1 MSVTNQLDLGETID
15 LPQSTV
21 NEVVS
26 TAGVTVASLPAPVPQ
41 SPAPPPVARPAKP
54 RAEPKLSADRP
65 AALLVEG
72 SGAGLSDQ
80 TYSLLRQRLRSTSL
94 LLSAGLFAFFV
105 SRLFSVDELSST
117 LDWVTL
123 GMHGAVTLITAFV
136 GWRLCRNCIYVTT
149 NSRMTELLI
158 FGSVGIF
165 FAMVSY
171 TVLLAGAQ
179 RGFVATIAPMWMVLI
194 FTYALF
200 IPNSWQRAATVIG
213 IMTITPITIL
223 LFVKLSTSG
232 FEALVTRHSYLQQG
246 LLDSVMVLLL
256 SAAISIWGVHMVN
269 SLRREAF
276 EARQLGQYQL
286 RRRLG
291 SGGMGEVYLAE
302 HLMLKRRCAVKVI
315 RPDRAGDANTLARFE
330 REVRATAQLT
340 HWNSVEIFDYGRAAD
355 GTFYYVM
362 EYLPGM
368 NLEEI
373 VRMHGPMPQD
383 RILHLLTQACEALRE
398 AHEQGL
404 IHRDIKP
411 ANIFAAHRGGI
422 YDVAKLLDFGLAKP
436 MTLPDDPQLT
446 QLGMISGTPH
456 FMAPEQALGESPD
469 ERSDIYSLGVVAWYL
484 ATGRLL
490 FEETNPLKVIM
501 AHSNQSPVAPSH
513 FNRDLSPAFD
523 AAILACLEKQPDQRP
538 QSVTELRDLLRAIPS
553 TQGWSETQAAEWWT
567 CHGCPHKKKLD
578 EAVEAG
584 QIA

>member
-1 MSVTNQLDLGETID
+1 MSVSNQLDLGETID
-15 LPQSTV
+15 LPSSV
-21 NEVVS
+21 PS
-26 TAGVTVASLPAPVPQ
+26 GLSPKPPANSPQ
-41 SPAPPPVARPAKP
+41 RSHT
-54 RAEPKLSADRP
+54 SDDRP
-65 AALLVEG
+65 AAVLVEG

-80 TYSLLRQRLRSTSL
+80 TYSLLRNRLRSTSL

-105 SRLFSVDELSST
+105 VRLLFVNQLATQFDVVILS
-117 LDWVTL
+117 LHGLVTF
-123 GMHGAVTLITAFV
+123 VTAFI
-136 GWRLCRNCIYVTT
+136 GWRLCRNCIYVTSY
-149 NSRMTELLI
+149 SRITELVI
-158 FGSVGIF
+158 FGSVGVF
-165 FAMVSY
+165 FTLVSY
-171 TVLLAGAQ
+171 SVLVDGAKH
-179 RGFVATIAPMWMVLI
+179 GHVAATAPMWMTLI

-200 IPNSWQRAATVIG
+200 IPNTWQRAAVVIG
-213 IMTITPITIL
+213 VMTATPILL
-223 LFVKLSTSG
+223 LFIVKLTTG
-232 FEALVTRHSYLQQG
+232 GLDVLITDPSYLRQG
-246 LLDSVMVLLL
+246 ILDNVMVLLL

-315 RPDRAGDANTLARFE
+315 RPDRAGDAATLARFE

-373 VRMHGPMPQD
+373 VRMHGPLPQD
-383 RILHLLTQACEALRE
+383 RIVHLLSQACDALRE

-436 MTLPDDPQLT
+436 MNLPDDPQIT
-446 QLGMISGTPH
+446 QMGMISGTPH

-490 FEETNPLKVIM
+490 FEESNPLKVIM
-501 AHSNQSPVAPSH
+501 AHSHQAARPPSE
-513 FNRDLSPAFD
+513 FNSDLSAAFD
-523 AAILACLEKQPDQRP
+523 AVILRCLEKQPELRP
-538 QSVTELRDLLRAIPS
+538 QSVAELRKLLRSVPAS
-553 TQGWSETQAAEWWT
+553 MGWSDEKAAEWWT

-578 EAVEAG
+578 DAVQAG

>member
-1 MSVTNQLDLGETID
+1 MSASNQLDLGETLD
-15 LPQSTV
+15 LPQRLTQGLTENSSQDPTV
-21 NEVVS
+21 
-26 TAGVTVASLPAPVPQ
+26 TASVQAS
-41 SPAPPPVARPAKP
+41 AKP
-54 RAEPKLSADRP
+54 RAKLKSSVERP
-65 AALLVEG
+65 AAWLVEG

-94 LLSAGLFAFFV
+94 LLSAGLLAFFV
-105 SRLFSVDELSST
+105 ARLLSFSELTSSF
-117 LDWVTL
+117 DWVVL
-123 GMHGAVTLITAFV
+123 GTHGFVTLVTAFI
-136 GWRLCRNCIYVTT
+136 GWRLCRNCIYVTSY
-149 NSRMTELLI
+149 SRLTELLI
-158 FGSVGIF
+158 FGSVGTF
-165 FAMVSY
+165 FAIVSY
-171 TVLLAGAQ
+171 SVLTAGAEK
-179 RGFVATIAPMWMVLI
+179 GYVATTAPMWMTLI

-200 IPNSWQRAATVIG
+200 IPNTWQRAAVVIG
-213 IMTITPITIL
+213 AMTVTPIGIL
-223 LFVKLSTSG
+223 LWVKLTNNGLDALITSP
-232 FEALVTRHSYLQQG
+232 SYLQQG
-246 LLDSVMVLLL
+246 ILDSVMVLLL

-373 VRMHGPMPQD
+373 VRMHGPLPQD
-383 RILHLLTQACEALRE
+383 RIVHLISQACEALRE

-446 QLGMISGTPH
+446 QMGMISGTPH
-456 FMAPEQALGESPD
+456 FMAPEQAIGESPD

-501 AHSNQSPVAPSH
+501 AHSSQTPLAPSA
-513 FNRDLSPAFD
+513 FNSDLSPAFD
-523 AAILACLEKQPDQRP
+523 AAILACLEKQPAKRP
-538 QSVTELRDLLRAIPS
+538 QSVTELRKLLQAVPASR
-553 TQGWSETQAAEWWT
+553 GWTDEQAREWWT

>member
-1 MSVTNQLDLGETID
+1 MSLGNQLDLGETLD
-15 LPQSTV
+15 LPNGMTQ
-21 NEVVS
+21 NA
-26 TAGVTVASLPAPVPQ
+26 TATATPELIASQPAK
-41 SPAPPPVARPAKP
+41 PAAKP
-54 RAEPKLSADRP
+54 RAKQKSSVDRP

-80 TYSLLRQRLRSTSL
+80 TYSLLRHRLRSTSL
-94 LLSAGLFAFFV
+94 LLSAGLFAFLV
-105 SRLFSVDELSST
+105 LRLFSLNELTTT
-117 LDWVTL
+117 LDWLTL
-123 GMHGAVTLITAFV
+123 ASHGAVTFV
-136 GWRLCRNCIYVTT
+136 TCFIGWRLCRNCIYVTSY
-149 NSRMTELLI
+149 SRLTELVI
-158 FGSVGIF
+158 FSSVGIF
-165 FAMVSY
+165 FALVSY
-171 TVLLAGAQ
+171 SILVAGAQ
-179 RGFVATIAPMWMVLI
+179 KGFVATIAPMWMTLI

-200 IPNSWQRAATVIG
+200 IPNTWQRAAVVIG
-213 IMTITPITIL
+213 VMTGTPIVIL
-223 LFVKLSTSG
+223 IFVKLTQTGLDTLITSP
-232 FEALVTRHSYLQQG
+232 SYLQQG
-246 LLDSVMVLLL
+246 VLDSVMVLLL

-373 VRMHGPMPQD
+373 VRMHGPLPQD
-383 RILHLLTQACEALRE
+383 RIIHLLSQACDALRE
-398 AHEQGL
+398 AHDQGL

-446 QLGMISGTPH
+446 QMGMISGTPH

-501 AHSNQSPVAPSH
+501 AHSHQTPMPPSM
-513 FNRDLSPAFD
+513 FNSDLTPEFD
-523 AAILACLEKQPDQRP
+523 AAILSCLAKKPSQRP
-538 QSVTELRDLLRAIPS
+538 QSATELRNLLRAIPP
-553 TQGWSETQAAEWWT
+553 TQGWSTEQAAEWWT

-584 QIA
+584 LMA

>member
-1 MSVTNQLDLGETID
+1 MPATKSVDLGETIE
-15 LPQSTV
+15 LPQS
-21 NEVVS
+21 S
-26 TAGVTVASLPAPVPQ
+26 TAGAIEPLGTTIGSVAAKTVANEELRKQPSG
-41 SPAPPPVARPAKP
+41 
-54 RAEPKLSADRP
+54 DRP
-65 AALLVEG
+65 AAVLVEG
-72 SGAGLSDQ
+72 SGTGLTDQ
-80 TYSLLRQRLRSTSL
+80 TYSLLQQRLRSTSL
-94 LLSAGLFAFFV
+94 LLSIGLFAFFV
-105 SRLFSVDELSST
+105 ARLAFANELTSPF
-117 LDWVTL
+117 DWAILSMHGLVTL
-123 GMHGAVTLITAFV
+123 VTAFI
-136 GWRLCRNCIYVTT
+136 GWRLCRNCIYVTSY
-149 NSRMTELLI
+149 SRLTELVI
-158 FGSVGIF
+158 FGSVGVF
-165 FAMVSY
+165 FALVSY
-171 TVLLAGAQ
+171 SVLVEGAKL
-179 RGFVATIAPMWMVLI
+179 GYVATTAPMWMTLI

-200 IPNSWQRAATVIG
+200 IPNTWQRAAVVIG
-213 IMTITPITIL
+213 VMTVTPICIL
-223 LFVKLSTSG
+223 LIVRFTTGGLEVLITQP
-232 FEALVTRHSYLQQG
+232 SYLKQG
-246 LLDSVMVLLL
+246 IVDNVMVLLL

-315 RPDRAGDANTLARFE
+315 RPDRAGDAATLARFE

-340 HWNSVEIFDYGRAAD
+340 HWNSVEIFDYGRASD

-373 VRMHGPMPQD
+373 VRMHGPLPQD
-383 RILHLLTQACEALRE
+383 RIVHLLTQACEALRE

-436 MTLPDDPQLT
+436 MNLPDDPQIT
-446 QLGMISGTPH
+446 QMGMISGTPN

-490 FEETNPLKVIM
+490 FEESNPLKVIM
-501 AHSNQSPVAPSH
+501 AHSHQSPRPPSEL
-513 FNRDLSPAFD
+513 NSEISTAFD
-523 AAILACLEKQPDQRP
+523 EVILACLEKQPGQRP
-538 QSVTELRDLLRAIPS
+538 QSVSELRNRLRSIP
-553 TQGWSETQAAEWWT
+553 TTTGWSDEQAAQWWT

-578 EAVEAG
+578 DAVQAG
-584 QIA
+584 QFA

>member
-15 LPQSTV
+15 LPQSTP
-21 NEVVS
+21 
-26 TAGVTVASLPAPVPQ
+26 AGGI
-41 SPAPPPVARPAKP
+41 PAKP
-54 RAEPKLSADRP
+54 VSNDSLRRQPSGDRP
-65 AALLVEG
+65 AAVLVEG
-72 SGAGLSDQ
+72 SGTGLTDQ

-94 LLSAGLFAFFV
+94 LLSAGLLAFFIV
-105 SRLFSVDELSST
+105 RLLFIRELTTSF
-117 LDWVTL
+117 DWVIL
-123 GMHGAVTLITAFV
+123 SVHGIVTFVTAFI
-136 GWRLCRNCIYVTT
+136 GWRLCRNCIYVTSY
-149 NSRMTELLI
+149 SRMTELVI
-158 FGSVGIF
+158 FGSVGVF

-171 TVLLAGAQ
+171 VVLVDGSRQ
-179 RGFVATIAPMWMVLI
+179 GHVAATAPMWMTLI

-200 IPNSWQRAATVIG
+200 IPNTWQRAAVVIG
-213 IMTITPITIL
+213 VMTATPIFL
-223 LFVKLSTSG
+223 LFAVKLTTG
-232 FEALVTRHSYLQQG
+232 GLDVLITDPSYLKQG
-246 LLDSVMVLLL
+246 ILDNVMVLLL

-286 RRRLG
+286 RRQLG

-315 RPDRAGDANTLARFE
+315 RPDRAGDAATLARFE

-373 VRMHGPMPQD
+373 VRMHGPLPQD
-383 RILHLLTQACEALRE
+383 RIIHLLSQACEALRE

-436 MTLPDDPQLT
+436 MNLPDDPQIT
-446 QLGMISGTPH
+446 QMGMISGTPN

-469 ERSDIYSLGVVAWYL
+469 ERSDIYALGVVAWYL

-490 FEETNPLKVIM
+490 FEESNPLKVIM
-501 AHSNQSPVAPSH
+501 AHSHQTARPPSEL
-513 FNRDLSPAFD
+513 NSDISSAFD
-523 AAILACLEKQPDQRP
+523 KVVLACLEKQPDKRP
-538 QSVTELRDLLRAIPS
+538 QSVSELRKLLRAVPATS
-553 TQGWSETQAAEWWT
+553 GWSDELAAQWWT

-578 EAVEAG
+578 DAVQAG
-584 QIA
+584 QFA

>member
-1 MSVTNQLDLGETID
+1 MSVTNQLDLGETIE
-15 LPQSTV
+15 LPHSSAASGSSAKSLASAPSQLQS
-21 NEVVS
+21 S
-26 TAGVTVASLPAPVPQ
+26 G
-41 SPAPPPVARPAKP
+41 
-54 RAEPKLSADRP
+54 DRP
-65 AALLVEG
+65 AAVLVEG
-72 SGAGLSDQ
+72 TAAGLSDQ
-80 TYSLLRQRLRSTSL
+80 TYSLLRHRLRSTSL

-105 SRLFSVDELSST
+105 VRLTFASELST
-117 LDWVTL
+117 GFDWIILCIHGLVTF
-123 GMHGAVTLITAFV
+123 ATAFI
-136 GWRLCRNCIYVTT
+136 GWRLCRNCIYVTRY
-149 NSRMTELLI
+149 SRLTELVI

-165 FAMVSY
+165 FAMVSCS
-171 TVLLAGAQ
+171 VLVAGAQ
-179 RGFVATIAPMWMVLI
+179 QGYVATIAPMWMTLV

-200 IPNSWQRAATVIG
+200 IPNTWQRAAVVIG
-213 IMTITPITIL
+213 VLTATPICM
-223 LFVKLSTSG
+223 LFIVKLTTG
-232 FEALVTRHSYLQQG
+232 GLDVLITEPSYLKQG
-246 LLDSVMVLLL
+246 ILDNVLVLLL

-286 RRRLG
+286 RLRLG

-315 RPDRAGDANTLARFE
+315 RPDRAGDASTLARFE

-340 HWNSVEIFDYGRAAD
+340 HWNSIEIFDYGRAAD

-383 RILHLLTQACEALRE
+383 RIVHLLSQACEALRE

-422 YDVAKLLDFGLAKP
+422 YDVAKLLDFGLSKP
-436 MTLPDDPQLT
+436 MSLPDEPQIT
-446 QLGMISGTPH
+446 QMGMISGTPH

-469 ERSDIYSLGVVAWYL
+469 ARSDIYSLGVVAWFL

-490 FEETNPLKVIM
+490 FEDTNPLKVIM
-501 AHSNQSPVAPSH
+501 AHSNQPAQPPSE
-513 FNRDLSPAFD
+513 FNREISPAFD
-523 AAILACLEKQPDQRP
+523 AVILACLEKQPSKRP
-538 QSVTELRDLLRAIPS
+538 QSVSDLRRLLRSVPTSA
-553 TQGWSETQAAEWWT
+553 GWSDEHAAQWWT
-567 CHGCPHKKKLD
+567 CHGCPNKKKLD
-578 EAVEAG
+578 DAVKAG
-584 QIA
+584 RIA